1 MLLNKIVVMK
11 ARYMIFSAM
20 VMASVFISSCADTA
34 NNNEDIKAV
43 DSPALDSTTP
53 AHVQDPST
61 AFPQPPVTGSQTDA
75 SRSKDTTNKKGDTS
89 NR

>member
-1 MLLNKIVVMK
+1 MK

-20 VMASVFISSCADTA
+20 IMASVIINSCGDTA
-34 NNNEDIKAV
+34 NNNVDIKAA

-75 SRSKDTTNKKGDTS
+75 SRTKDSTNKKGDTS
-89 NR
+89 NRKPAKG